1 MIEPGFD
8 EAIKTAATQAQ
19 KRAAQPRA
27 SVFVEANAGSG
38 KTRVLVDRVVNLLL
52 EDTPPEQILCVT
64 YTKAAAAEM
73 KDRLFARLGAWSMME
88 TEALKAD
95 FQKLKGHEP
104 RPDELEKVR
113 RLFARALETPGGLKV
128 QTIHAFCESLLRR
141 FPLEAGAPPGFS
153 TLDDSEAEAC
163 VEAARRKVLRR
174 LTDADVDHVLATG
187 GPDAFGQIL
196 NWARFNRHHFR
207 DVLDAHGGH
216 AEALVERLYTGLDLT
231 PGQDAR
237 TVKVAAWEASPR
249 AELEA
254 AAHALIHEGSK
265 SDVTRG
271 ECLQQALSA
280 PDPALAFDAYLPA
293 LFIKGGAGTPVAKL
307 VTAKVDKL
315 APSVKPILEA
325 EQGRM
330 EAARDRVKA
339 AALAEASAIALR
351 IASDFVSAY
360 EAELERRRSLDFD
373 DLIRLAGDLLQP
385 DNPFSGWVGYK
396 LDAALSH
403 ALIDEAQD
411 TAPRQWDMIRGL
423 TSEYFSGE
431 GAREGERT
439 LFIVGDEKQSIY
451 SFQGAEPA
459 RFIAEGNWLEQ
470 AAKAVGLPFE
480 RPGLDVSFRSA
491 PQILSAVDQAFAQE
505 AAAGDAETKFLA
517 PEGPRPFSHYQSHQ
531 AARVGMSGCV
541 ELWPAVPM
549 PEKVE
554 EGSIFDPVDQRPWGS
569 AKDRLAARIA
579 SDIRAMI
586 ERGDAVWEE
595 SGGEFQPRPVTPG
608 DVAILVWR
616 RTGGFF
622 EEMIRQLKLQ
632 GVPVAGA
639 DRMVLRDQ
647 TAVKDMLALARFA
660 LTPGD
665 DLALAEVL
673 KSPFFDP
680 ITTDTPKISDEEL
693 MALARLRKSDRRG
706 SLWAALF
713 TSDLPVFEE
722 AREALKR
729 VRDQADSER
738 LYDFF
743 AAFLNAR
750 TPTGETRWARVFARL
765 GEEARDPLEEFLAR
779 ALKHETEGGGALASF
794 LAGVEREESQL
805 KREMSQGRNEVQVMT
820 VHASKGLE
828 WPVVYLPDTTRSP
841 GKSRPDPIMK
851 HPESGLVWAQRKSD
865 DPPAIAALR
874 QAAADKDVAEHGRLL
889 YVALTRARDRLVVAG
904 WKHTTPQN
912 GGKVDEDSWYARLD
926 KAWSGPDWQA
936 VDDPAG
942 IAEDEE
948 MPSLRRLG
956 PEPQA
961 LGAAAARDA
970 KAEALPD
977 WAIVPARPEQ
987 GGVRGVAP
995 SSFLGDEEG
1004 GFEPAVLSPLSDPGA
1019 HRFRRGDVIHKLLQT
1034 LPDLPRERRREAAER
1049 FVSAQPDFDD
1059 AARSV
1064 MVEETLGILDHP
1076 DFAPLFGPGS
1086 RAEVSL
1092 VGRAES
1098 LPGNVIVR
1106 GQVDRLVVT
1115 DTEVQIID
1123 YKTNRPPPEDV
1134 AAVAKVY
1141 IGQLATYRALLRAVH
1156 PGKTVRCAL
1165 LWTDAARLMEVADE
1179 LMDDVLQGANA

>member
-8 EAIKTAATQAQ
+8 EDIKIAATRAQ
-19 KRAAQPRA
+19 TLAADADA

-52 EDTPPEQILCVT
+52 RDVPPEQILCVT

-73 KDRLFARLGAWSMME
+73 KDRLFARLGGWSMME
-88 TEALKAD
+88 TAALEAD
-95 FQKLKGHEP
+95 FRKLTGRDP
-104 RPDELEKVR
+104 RPGEIDKVR
-113 RLFARALETPGGLKV
+113 RLFASALETPGGLKV

-163 VEAARRKVLRR
+163 VDVVRRKVLSRMGPDEID
-174 LTDADVDHVLATG
+174 LVLRTG
-187 GPDAFGQIL
+187 GPDAFAQL
-196 NWARFNRHHFR
+196 MNWARFNRHHLR
-207 DVLDAHGGH
+207 DRVEAVGGDVQPLITTLYDAM
-216 AEALVERLYTGLDLT
+216 GLSQ
-231 PGQDAR
+231 GQDAGS
-237 TVKVAAWEASPR
+237 VKAEAWQAAAR

-265 SDVTRG
+265 TDIARG
-271 ECLQQALSA
+271 EILQA
-280 PDPALAFDAYLPA
+280 ALAADDAAQAFDLYLPA
-293 LFIKGGAGTPVAKL
+293 LFIKSGDGTPVKSVA
-307 VTAKVDKL
+307 TAKVDKL
-315 APSVKPILEA
+315 APSVKPLLEA
-325 EQGRM
+325 EQVRM
-330 EAARDRVKA
+330 EAARDLVKA
-339 AALAEASAIALR
+339 AVLAEASAVALR
-351 IASDFVSAY
+351 IAGDFVAAY
-360 EAELERRRSLDFD
+360 EDELARRRALDFD

-385 DNPFSGWVGYK
+385 DNPFSGWVGFK
-396 LDAALSH
+396 LDATLSH

-423 TSEYFSGE
+423 TSEYFAGE
-431 GAREGERT
+431 GAKAADRT

-459 RFIAEGNWLEQ
+459 RFVAEGRWLEQ
-470 AAKAVGLPFE
+470 AAAAAGLRFE
-480 RPGLDVSFRSA
+480 RPGLNVSFRSA
-491 PQILSAVDQAFAQE
+491 PEILAAVDQAFARE
-505 AAAGDAETKFLA
+505 ALASGTETKFQA
-517 PEGPRPFSHYQSHQ
+517 PEGVRPFSHYQSHR

-541 ELWPAVPM
+541 ELWPPVPM

-554 EGSIFDPVDQRPWGS
+554 ETSIFDPVDQRPWGS
-569 AKDRLAARIA
+569 AIDRLAANLAADIRTRIA
-579 SDIRAMI
+579 
-586 ERGDAVWEE
+586 RGDAVWEE
-595 SGGEFQPRPVTPG
+595 GPDGFAPRPVTPG
-608 DVAILVWR
+608 DIAILVWR

-673 KSPFFDP
+673 KSPLFDP
-680 ITTDTPKISDEEL
+680 IDTDTPKIGDEEL
-693 MALARLRKSDRRG
+693 MALTRLRKSKRRG
-706 SLWAALF
+706 GLWAALF
-713 TSDLPVFEE
+713 TCDLPVFAE
-722 AREALKR
+722 AREALALF
-729 VRDQADSER
+729 RDRADSER
-738 LYDFF
+738 LYDVF
-743 AAFLNAR
+743 ASFLNAR

-794 LAGVEREESQL
+794 VAGIEREESQL

-841 GKSRPDPIMK
+841 TRTRKDPILK
-851 HPESGLVWAQRKSD
+851 HDETGLVWAQRKAD
-865 DPPAIAALR
+865 DPPDIAALR
-874 QAAADKDVAEHGRLL
+874 QWGDDKAQAEHGRLL

-904 WKHTTPQN
+904 WKHSSSAN
-912 GGKVDEDSWYARLD
+912 GGRVDEDSWYARLNE
-926 KAWSGPDWQA
+926 AWTGENWEAMASPVSRLDA
-936 VDDPAG
+936 D
-942 IAEDEE
+942 AE
-948 MPSLRRLG
+948 PGRRFG
-956 PEPQA
+956 PEPAA
-961 LGAAAARDA
+961 LGAAVRRSGQTPDLPAWAR
-970 KAEALPD
+970 
-977 WAIVPARPEQ
+977 VPARTEQ
-987 GGVRGVAP
+987 SGVRGVAP

-1019 HRFRRGDVIHKLLQT
+1019 YRFRRGDVIHKLLQT

-1059 AARSV
+1059 EARRV
-1064 MVEETLGILDHP
+1064 MIEETLGILDHP

-1092 VGRAES
+1092 VGRAET
-1098 LPGNVIVR
+1098 LPGQVIVR

-1123 YKTNRPPPEDV
+1123 YKTNRPPPDDV

-1141 IGQLATYRALLRAVH
+1141 IGQLATYRELLRAVH

-1179 LMDDVLQGANA
+1179 VMDSVLQGANA

>member
-8 EAIKTAATQAQ
+8 EAIKIAATKAQ
-19 KRAAQPRA
+19 KRAAEPTA

-52 EDTPPEQILCVT
+52 QDVPPEQILCVT

-88 TEALKAD
+88 TGALEAD
-95 FQKLKGHEP
+95 FRKLTERDPEP
-104 RPDELEKVR
+104 GELDKVR

-153 TLDDSEAEAC
+153 TLDDSEAEKC
-163 VEAARRKVLRR
+163 VEVVRRKVLSRMR
-174 LTDADVDHVLATG
+174 ADEIDLVLATG
-187 GPDAFGQIL
+187 GPDGFGQVM
-196 NWARFNRHHFR
+196 NWARFNRHHLR
-207 DVLDAHGGH
+207 DRMDAVGGDVQPLINTLYASLDLGQGQTASSVK
-216 AEALVERLYTGLDLT
+216 AEAWL
-231 PGQDAR
+231 
-237 TVKVAAWEASPR
+237 EAPR

-265 SDVTRG
+265 TDTGRG
-271 ECLQQALSA
+271 GILQTALA
-280 PDPALAFDAYLPA
+280 ETDPARAFDLYLTA
-293 LFIKGGAGTPVAKL
+293 LFIKSGAGTPVKSLA
-307 VTAKVDKL
+307 TAKIDKV
-315 APSVKPILEA
+315 APSVKPMLEA
-325 EQGRM
+325 EQVRM
-330 EAARDRVKA
+330 EAAREQVKA
-339 AALAEASAIALR
+339 AALAQASAVALR
-351 IASDFVSAY
+351 IAADFVAAY
-360 EAELERRRSLDFD
+360 EDELARRRALDFD

-385 DNPFSGWVGYK
+385 ENPFSGWVGYK
-396 LDAALSH
+396 LDATLSH

-411 TAPRQWDMIRGL
+411 TSPRQWDMIRGL
-423 TSEYFSGE
+423 TSEYFAGE
-431 GAREGERT
+431 GAKETDRT

-459 RFIAEGNWLEQ
+459 RFIAEGAWLKQ
-470 AAKAVGLPFE
+470 AAEAVGLPFE
-480 RPGLDVSFRSA
+480 KPGLSVSFRSA
-491 PQILSAVDQAFAQE
+491 PQILAAVDQAFDAE
-505 AAAGDAETKFLA
+505 AAASGTETKFQA
-517 PEGPRPFSHYQSHQ
+517 PDGARPFSHYQRHQ
-531 AARVGMSGCV
+531 AARVGMPGCV
-541 ELWPAVPM
+541 ELWPPVPM
-549 PEKVE
+549 PSKVE

-569 AKDRLAARIA
+569 AIDRLAATLARDIRDRIA
-579 SDIRAMI
+579 
-586 ERGDAVWEE
+586 RGDAVWEE
-595 SGGEFQPRPVTPG
+595 GKDGFRQRPVTPG
-608 DVAILVWR
+608 DIAILVWR

-680 ITTDTPKISDEEL
+680 ISTDAPKIGDDEL
-693 MALARLRKSDRRG
+693 MALTRLRKSKRRG
-706 SLWAALF
+706 GLWAALF
-713 TSDLPVFEE
+713 TCDLPVFAE
-722 AREALKR
+722 AREALALFRDR
-729 VRDQADSER
+729 VDSER
-738 LYDFF
+738 LYDVF
-743 AAFLNAR
+743 ASFLNTR
-750 TPTGETRWARVFARL
+750 TPTGETRWARIYARL

-794 LAGVEREESQL
+794 VAGVEREDSQL

-841 GKSRPDPIMK
+841 VKTRKDPILK
-851 HPESGLVWAQRKSD
+851 HEETGLVWAQRKDD
-865 DPPAIAALR
+865 DPADIAALR
-874 QAAADKDVAEHGRLL
+874 QLGEDKAKAEHGRLL

-904 WKHTTPQN
+904 WKHSSSAN
-912 GGKVDEDSWYARLD
+912 GGRVDDDSWYARLSD
-926 KAWSGPDWQA
+926 AWSGPDWQA
-936 VDDPAG
+936 MLSPLPDMGDG
-942 IAEDEE
+942 EAE
-948 MPSLRRLG
+948 PGRRLG
-956 PEPQA
+956 PEPEA
-961 LGAAAARDA
+961 LGAAAERRA
-970 KAEALPD
+970 KRAPVPD
-977 WAIVPARPEQ
+977 WARIPARAEQ
-987 GGVRGVAP
+987 AGVRGVAP

-1019 HRFRRGDVIHKLLQT
+1019 YRFRRGDVIHKLLQT
-1034 LPDLPRERRREAAER
+1034 LPDLPRERRREAAQR
-1049 FVSAQPDFDD
+1049 FVAAQPDFDD
-1059 AARSV
+1059 DARSV
-1064 MVEETLGILDHP
+1064 MVDETLGILDHP

-1092 VGRAES
+1092 VGRAET
-1098 LPGNVIVR
+1098 LPGRVIVR

-1115 DTEVQIID
+1115 ETEVQIID

-1141 IGQLATYRALLRAVH
+1141 IGQLATYRELLRAVH

-1179 LMDDVLQGANA
+1179 AMDAVLQGAKA